1 MKKTPLRAV
10 AAACIVAAG
19 FLFVGGVFAT
29 SLTEKDAADRDYIEY
44 WAAEHQFVHG
54 ESPYDND
61 AMDRIETAAGMTRD
75 QTLLSVSPPVALF
88 FGLPLGLLSAKAGL
102 IVWLLA
108 LFANLAASLW
118 LVWRMHGCP
127 DTLLYLF
134 AFLFA
139 PAVMCLKAGQIG
151 IFLLLAIVLFLYL
164 HKSRPFLAGAALLPC
179 ALKPHLFLPVV
190 VALLLWEVT
199 QKSFRVVAGFAAMLV
214 ASCGLTYLYDRNVWL
229 DYRQLVHSGVMEQ
242 FVPTPSS
249 ALRFLIDRN
258 GSWVQFVPEMACCV
272 WAAWYFWTRR
282 KVWDWRDHGLLLIL
296 MSLATAPYAFFTDE
310 SIVLPAVLAGLI
322 QAMNR
327 KRSLVPIAL
336 IALGALIEVFNGVQI
351 ISPYYLWTTPAW
363 IAWYLYATW
372 GACAPSDA
380 NRDNAVAVAD

>member
-1 MKKTPLRAV
+1 MKKSPLRAV
-10 AAACIVAAG
+10 AAACIVAVG
-19 FLFVGGVFAT
+19 LLFVGGVFAV
-29 SLTEKDAADRDYIEY
+29 SLTDKDAADRDYIEY
-44 WAAEHQFVHG
+44 WAAEQQFVHG
-54 ESPYDND
+54 GSPYDND

-75 QTLLSVSPPVALF
+75 QTLISLSPPVALF
-88 FGLPLGLLSAKAGL
+88 FALPLGLLSAKTGL

-108 LFANLAASLW
+108 LFTSLAASLW
-118 LVWRMHGCP
+118 LIWRMHGCP
-127 DTLLYLF
+127 NTLLYLF

-164 HKSRPFLAGAALLPC
+164 HKSRPFLAGAALMPC

-190 VALLLWEVT
+190 IALLLWEVKE
-199 QKSFRVVAGFAAMLV
+199 KSFRIVAGFSASLV

-229 DYRQLVHSGVMEQ
+229 DYRQLMNSGIMDQ

-258 GSWVQFVPEMACCV
+258 GDWVQFVPEIICCA

-282 KVWDWRDHGLLLIL
+282 KVWDWMDHGLLLVL
-296 MSLATAPYAFFTDE
+296 VSLATAPYAFFTDE
-310 SIVLPAVLAGLI
+310 SIVLPAVLAGLM

-327 KRSLVPIAL
+327 RRSLVPIAF
-336 IALGALIEVFNGVQI
+336 IALAALIEVFKGVQI

-363 IAWYLYATW
+363 IGWYLYATW
-372 GACAPSDA
+372 ETHTPAARAANGA
-380 NRDNAVAVAD
+380 AVIAD